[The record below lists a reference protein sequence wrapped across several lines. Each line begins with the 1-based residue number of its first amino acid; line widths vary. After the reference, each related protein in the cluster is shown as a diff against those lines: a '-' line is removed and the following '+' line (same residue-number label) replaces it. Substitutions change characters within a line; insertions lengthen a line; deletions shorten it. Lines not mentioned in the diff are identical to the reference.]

1 MAALKY
7 WIWLADARVR
17 ACAKGA
23 VLRAYGDAQRAFFA
37 PEGEITRLDGV
48 SRADADVL
56 ERRDLSAVE
65 EIVDECT
72 RQGIEIITYE
82 DRAYPARLR
91 NITAPPPVLYV
102 KGKLPEIDD
111 RAAIAVIGTRSATSY
126 GLKMARGLAAEIVQC
141 GGLIVSGLTRG
152 IDGAAAVGAL
162 KVGGRCIGVLGTA
175 HETENSALAKTVL
188 ERGALVSEYAPGTPP
203 KRSFFRD
210 RNRIAAGLAVGV
222 LAVEA
227 PAQSGTRLFVEEA
240 AEQGKELFAVPGNA
254 DAANS
259 VGTIDMLRD
268 GAKLV
273 TTGWDVMSEFEW
285 RYPETVKCPETG
297 TINAA
302 REAADMVQNE
312 EKAPIRRKKTKK
324 VIDKPNAERYIDLK
338 AQLDGLNETQ
348 LKIIS
353 AIEPDGTHI
362 DDIIETSGLSA
373 AVVLAQLTLLE
384 LKGFVYRQSG
394 RRFSLNTAKK

>member
-7 WIWLADARVR
+7 WIWLADARVQAR
-17 ACAKGA
+17 AKGA
-23 VLRAYGDAQRAFFA
+23 ILRAYGDAQHAFFA
-37 PEGEITRLDGV
+37 PEGELERLEGV
-48 SRADADVL
+48 SRADAEVL
-56 ERRDLSAVE
+56 EARDLSAVDG
-65 EIVDECT
+65 IVEACAK
-72 RQGIEIITYE
+72 QEIEIITYE

-91 NITAPPPVLYV
+91 NIDAPPPVLYV

-111 RAAIAVIGTRSATSY
+111 RAAIAVVGTRSATTY

-141 GGLIVSGLTRG
+141 GGIIVSGLTRG
-152 IDGAAAVGAL
+152 IDGAAATGAL
-162 KVGGRCIGVLGTA
+162 NVGGRCIGVLGTA
-175 HETENSALAKTVL
+175 HEAEHGALAETVL
-188 ERGALVSEYAPGTPP
+188 KRGALVSEYAPETPP

-254 DAANS
+254 DAVNS

-273 TTGWDVMSEFEW
+273 TSGWDVMSEFEW
-285 RYPETVKCPETG
+285 RYPDTVRCPELG
-297 TINAA
+297 AEMAA
-302 REAADMVQNE
+302 RRVQDMPQEDETAPVQH
-312 EKAPIRRKKTKK
+312 KKTKK
-324 VIDKPNAERYIDLK
+324 VIDKPNAARYIDLK
-338 AQLDGLNETQ
+338 AQLAGLNEMQ
-348 LKIIS
+348 LKIVN

-373 AVVLAQLTLLE
+373 AAVLAQLTVLE
-384 LKGFVYRQSG
+384 LKGYVYRQTG
-394 RRFSLNTAKK
+394 RRFFLNTAKK